1 MLAKGVI
8 IILCVHAQQTVR
20 DFNKGTT
27 SLGTLQ
33 INNSSERE
41 QTCTFEMNILIKVL
55 LDLFVIMREIH
66 ECASLHLV

>member
-8 IILCVHAQQTVR
+8 IILCVHAQQRVR